1 MIRTSKLSLNS
12 SSLSLALALGF
23 FVALALSL
31 ALALPFANAA
41 AEDLLYFVSAAQGP
55 YGVLTPSDMVLSPD
69 GANLY
74 VTDVD
79 DDSIVVFKRDSTTGA
94 VSLVQVQTKSATGP
108 LVDLS
113 KPGTVAITP
122 DGAFVYVFGTA
133 GNGGGV
139 YVTFARSAQ
148 DGQLT
153 PVQPS
158 GDALRRIESAVV
170 SADGNYLY
178 AAGAGDGVI
187 IVYARN
193 PTTGELSQ
201 TQQLRDGQ
209 DGVDG
214 LDEVS
219 HLAFSPD
226 NKHLY
231 AAGAFD
237 RALAVFSRD
246 PATGALSFVEAHFNG
261 DNGVSGLDNVRA
273 VVVSPDGKHVYA
285 SGYENAVVVFSR
297 NATTG
302 ALSFVGIHQQD
313 VDGVDGLDGARSLAF
328 SPDGATLYVSSS
340 NEQFDAQFRTLGF
353 TAALALFQR
362 NSTTGS
368 LTFLEAHTATR
379 TSWNQVLRDTR
390 PGVVVSPD
398 GQHVYHTPPD
408 SLVYA
413 ARSATTG
420 LLAPVVEERVTYHAP
435 GPVFHLGHIAI
446 SPDGKQFVA
455 PAQSNL
461 IPNRGDS
468 GLTVFDRSSTTGA
481 LTALEVH
488 RETQLYGPMQVTLSP
503 GGEHVYVIG
512 PESLLVYRRDTNE
525 GWLQLVD
532 EKTYLP
538 SHGSP
543 LITLRAITLSPDG
556 ANAYISAGGMSGP
569 VIAIFHRETPTGTL
583 GLQTTVELS
592 TTATALI
599 VSPDNAHLY
608 AAHSEGNAVTIFGRN
623 LATGALTLLDSVG
636 GLAGPQGLTFS
647 PDSNF
652 LYVAETDG
660 GAVSV
665 FERNSLTGAL
675 VFVERQQ
682 QGVAGVDG
690 LFAPERLQVSP
701 NGQYL
706 FVAGGG
712 YIQEEG
718 AFRHGVAAFER
729 DSTTGALLFHQAIKP
744 GDDPA
749 INVWNARDL
758 VVSPDGKYLYVGNTT
773 GQTIVVFSIGS
784 PPEVPT
790 STLTATPSLTPTAT
804 QTATPVFTPTSTA
817 MPTSVSSATATPSL
831 TSTSTSTATPTLTP
845 TLVSSTSDLRVLL
858 PVIQN

>member
-1 MIRTSKLSLNS
+1 MSRTSKPSLSHS
-12 SSLSLALALGF
+12 WLSLALALGF
-23 FVALALSL
+23 FVAVAFSL

-41 AEDLLYFVSAAQGP
+41 AEDLLYFVTAVPGP

-79 DDSIVVFKRDSTTGA
+79 DDSVVVFKRDSTTGA
-94 VSLVQVQTKSATGP
+94 VKLVQVQTKSDAGP
-108 LVDLS
+108 LGDFS
-113 KPGTVAITP
+113 KPGAVAITP
-122 DGAFVYVFGTA
+122 DGAFVYVFGTES
-133 GNGGGV
+133 NGGGV

-148 DGQLT
+148 NGQLT

-158 GDALRRIESAVV
+158 GATLRGIESAVV

-178 AAGAGDGVI
+178 TASTGDRAIV
-187 IVYARN
+187 VYARN

-201 TQQLRDGQ
+201 IQQLRDGQ

-226 NKHLY
+226 NQHLY
-231 AAGAFD
+231 AAGSFD

-246 PATGALSFVEAHFNG
+246 PATGALSFVEALFNG
-261 DNGVSGLDNVRA
+261 DNGINGLDNVRA

-285 SGYENAVVVFSR
+285 SGYENAIVVFSR
-297 NATTG
+297 NETTG
-302 ALSFVGIHQQD
+302 ALSLVEILQQ
-313 VDGVDGLDGARSLAF
+313 GVNGVSGLEGPRALAF

-340 NEQFDAQFRTLGF
+340 RPQFDAQFQPLGF
-353 TAALALFQR
+353 TSALTLFQR
-362 NSTTGS
+362 NSATGS
-368 LTFLEAHTATR
+368 LTFLEAHTTTR
-379 TSWNQVLRDTR
+379 TSWNQALNDTR
-390 PGVVVSPD
+390 PGVVVSPA

-413 ARSATTG
+413 TRSATTG
-420 LLAPVVEERVTYHAP
+420 LLAPVVEERITYHAP
-435 GPVFHLGHIAI
+435 GPVFQLGHIAI
-446 SPDGKQFVA
+446 SPDGKHLFA
-455 PAQSNL
+455 PAQGNL

-468 GLTVFDRSSTTGA
+468 GFTVFNRSVTTGT

-512 PESLLVYRRDTNE
+512 PESLLIYRRDTVD

-532 EKTYLP
+532 EETYMP

-556 ANAYISAGGMSGP
+556 ANAYISAGTMSGP
-569 VIAIFHRETPTGTL
+569 AIAVFSRETPTGTL
-583 GLQTTVELS
+583 TFQTTTELS
-592 TTATALI
+592 ASSATALI

-608 AAHSEGNAVTIFGRN
+608 AAHRDGNVVTIFGRN
-623 LATGALTLLDSVG
+623 QATGALTPLDSVG
-636 GLAGPQGLTFS
+636 NLLGPQGLALS
-647 PDSNF
+647 PDGKF
-652 LYVAETDG
+652 LYVAETNG

-665 FERNSLTGAL
+665 FERNALTGAV
-675 VFVERQQ
+675 VFVEREQ

-712 YIQEEG
+712 FIQAEDD
-718 AFRHGVAAFER
+718 FRHGVAAFER
-729 DSTTGALLFHQAIKP
+729 NDTTGALSFRQALKP

-749 INVWNARDL
+749 INLWNARDL
-758 VVSPDGKYLYVGNTT
+758 VVSPDGTFLYVSNTT
-773 GQTIVVFSIGS
+773 GQTIVVFRIG
-784 PPEVPT
+784 T
-790 STLTATPSLTPTAT
+790 TPIETPTLL
-804 QTATPVFTPTSTA
+804 P
-817 MPTSVSSATATPSL
+817 
-831 TSTSTSTATPTLTP
+831 TSTSTATLIPTSTSEPISTP
-845 TLVSSTSDLRVLL
+845 TATVTPPTPALRVLL
-858 PVIQN
+858 PAIQN